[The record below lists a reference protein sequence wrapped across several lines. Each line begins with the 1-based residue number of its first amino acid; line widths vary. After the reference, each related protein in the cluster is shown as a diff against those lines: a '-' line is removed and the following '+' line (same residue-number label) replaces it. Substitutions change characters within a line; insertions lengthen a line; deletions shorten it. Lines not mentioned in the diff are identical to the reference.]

1 MDGVTVA
8 PPDESRLAA
17 GGLATVPGNSPSGST
32 DDEIDFSFFMPISA
46 ALKTSVEIMS
56 HTLLDATFKIEH
68 AGSSGAGHA
77 DDPTN
82 LVLRVDALDPGH
94 VCACKVRITC
104 KGHIDRLD
112 QSDFCIRLKPF
123 LEILRSL
130 PNEGIQISRKS
141 GSSDIELKTLG
152 CEAHRYCIHTLED
165 PYDNEPLEICDTDFS
180 LDFDLTKLKAHLR
193 VVTSLKAD
201 VIRIQIF
208 LLPDEHII
216 FRISCDS
223 NDASGEWNF
232 FSSPGGGQV
241 GFLPEEC
248 ASDSGDEVYDEIFST
263 EHLKNFTKSMERNS
277 ITLSLTKD
285 APKVLIIEYSLGVE
299 NSSIIFLLA
308 PKVRD

>member
-1 MDGVTVA
+1 MDGVTVT
-8 PPDESRLAA
+8 PSDEGRLAGRLA
-17 GGLATVPGNSPSGST
+17 VAPEDSPGGDA
-32 DDEIDFSFFMPISA
+32 DDDIDFSFFMPISA
-46 ALKTSVEIMS
+46 ALKTSVEVMS

-68 AGSSGAGHA
+68 AGSLDA
-77 DDPTN
+77 DNAVDPTN
-82 LVLRVDALDPGH
+82 LVLRVDALESGH

-104 KGHIDRLD
+104 RGHIDRPD

-130 PNEGIQISRKS
+130 PNEGVQISRKS

-152 CEAHRYCIHTLED
+152 CEAHRYRIHTLED

-208 LLPDEHII
+208 QLPDEHII

-223 NDASGEWNF
+223 QDASGEWNF

-277 ITLSLTKD
+277 ITLSLTKND
-285 APKVLIIEYSLGVE
+285 PKVLIIEYSLGVE